1 MAEGIKLKLIRGK
14 DQDVLKM
21 WNKGDKKWVEL
32 RGKPDFERKYDP
44 KDPLHKAISA
54 LGKSANIS
62 DFVNGDE
69 VSINPNHPD
78 GKKALKTIQKLMNE
92 STLEENIP
100 PEVVGLAVS
109 APVLAKGA
117 KYAAKGAYKA
127 TKSLFKAKQT
137 ANKAGQKVAKRL
149 IK

>member
-1 MAEGIKLKLIRGK
+1 MLRLKSYINEGVKLKLIRGK
-14 DQDVLKM
+14 DMDVLKM

-32 RGKPDFERKYDP
+32 RGKSGFERKYDP

-78 GKKALKTIQKLMNE
+78 GKKALKTINALMNE
-92 STLEENIP
+92 TGGFQPAMMLHEPTKKKI
-100 PEVVGLAVS
+100 
-109 APVLAKGA
+109 LAK
-117 KYAAKGAYKA
+117 
-127 TKSLFKAKQT
+127 
-137 ANKAGQKVAKRL
+137 QKKNRE
-149 IK
+149 KK